1 MANDDLSLTA
11 SRTFVASPQSVFS
24 AWTDPDG
31 LWSWWEPGGT
41 TVESAQI
48 DLRVGGLYQIQS
60 TAPQRNLTIIISG
73 TYQDVNIPHSLAY
86 TWTWQEASDTLLV
99 KDSLVTVN
107 FNALDTQ
114 TQIFLVHTGF
124 PSLLARNRHLDGWQQ
139 TLESFSSYLSTRKQ
153 G

>member
-1 MANDDLSLTA
+1 MTNGNLSLTT
-11 SRTFVASPQSVFS
+11 SRIFAASPQSVFS

-31 LWSWWEPGGT
+31 LRSWWEPGGT

-48 DLRVGGLYQIQS
+48 DLRLGGLYQIKS
-60 TAPQRNLTIIISG
+60 TAPQRKLTIVISG
-73 TYQDVNIPHSLAY
+73 IYQDVNIPHSLTY
-86 TWTWQEASDTLLV
+86 TWTWQETDDTLLV

-139 TLESFSSYLSTRKQ
+139 TLESFDSYLSTRKQ
-153 G
+153 E